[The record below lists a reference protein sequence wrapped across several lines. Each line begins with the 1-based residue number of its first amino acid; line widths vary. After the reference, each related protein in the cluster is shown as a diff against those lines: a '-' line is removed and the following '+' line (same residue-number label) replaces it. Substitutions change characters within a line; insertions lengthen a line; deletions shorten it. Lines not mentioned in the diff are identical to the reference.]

1 MFLTLPLPYALRLP
15 YTWSVGT
22 IRERKPGHFEIRAYL
37 GRSPSGS
44 PRYVQET
51 YVHHRKDGG
60 IQAAKKRMRDLER
73 KAENQKSTTTLAA
86 LLDDWLLQAKRV
98 GRSPTTLGAYERRVR
113 FITAGL
119 GDVQLGKLTAK
130 DLDAWYGQ
138 LTEAGKS
145 PADVKAYHRIISAAL
160 NQGEKWDD
168 EIRNVARRAGPP
180 RVPDVDIEPPS
191 PERVETL
198 IRLAEKSRT
207 SEMASIIFWAC
218 LTGMRRGEICG
229 LHWNRVDWEGARV
242 YVCRSVWQ
250 INKNLGEKD
259 TKSHQTR
266 WVSIE
271 DATGVSVGLLQARWN
286 RAVADAEAV
295 GVELDPDGYV
305 WSTDLA
311 GRQPFHPDR
320 ITQAFTRL
328 CQKAEKPAR
337 DAAARAGRELSAEE
351 RWPYRLHDL
360 RHYSA
365 VELLDAGVPLN
376 VVQERL
382 GHAKASTTSDIY
394 GHGKKGRDQKTA
406 GIIVKS
412 LAPKRKPA

>member
-1 MFLTLPLPYALRLP
+1 MPYGCPTLR
-15 YTWSVGT
+15 SVGT
-22 IRERKPGHFEIRAYL
+22 IRERKAGHFEIRAYL

-60 IQAAKKRMRDLER
+60 IQAAKNRLRVLEG
-73 KAENQKSTTTLAA
+73 KAESQKSTTSLGA
-86 LLDDWLLQAKRV
+86 LLRDWLAHAKRV

-113 FITAGL
+113 VITDGIGGIELA
-119 GDVQLGKLTAK
+119 KLTAK
-130 DLDAWYGQ
+130 MLDAWYGQ
-138 LTEAGKS
+138 LIEAGKS

-168 EIRNVARRAGPP
+168 DIRNVARRAGPP
-180 RVPDVDIEPPS
+180 RVPEVEIEPPS

-198 IRLAEKSRT
+198 IRLAEQSRT
-207 SEMASIIFWAC
+207 PEMAPIIFWC
-218 LTGMRRGEICG
+218 CITGMRRGEVCG
-229 LHWNRVDWEGARV
+229 LHWNRVDWDGSRV

-250 INKNLGEKD
+250 INKALGEKD

-271 DATGVSVGLLQARWN
+271 DPSGVGVGLLRARWN
-286 RAVADAEAV
+286 RAVADAEVV

-337 DAAARAGRELSAEE
+337 DAVAEAGRELTTEE

-406 GIIVKS
+406 GIIVNS
-412 LAPKRKPA
+412 LAPKRKKDLPQ